1 MNGDGYMTAIY
12 NMIFLLQTRVT
23 KLIRGE
29 AMDEELFRAYFIR
42 LFGGIRRMEKKFK
55 ELFDPEE
62 NESFVRFSNA
72 MHDLASIFK

>member
-1 MNGDGYMTAIY
+1 MTAIY
-12 NMIFLLQTRVT
+12 NMLFLLQTRVT

-29 AMDEELFRAYFIR
+29 VMNEDLFRTYFIR

-62 NESFVRFSNA
+62 KESFVQFSKA
-72 MHDLASIFK
+72 MIDLA

>member
-1 MNGDGYMTAIY
+1 MTAIY

-29 AMDEELFRAYFIR
+29 VMDEDLFRTYFIR

-62 NESFVRFSNA
+62 KETFISFSKA
-72 MHDLASIFK
+72 MNDLA